1 MHFPPFP
8 KFYFLGVD
16 FFGDSPESQSIS
28 LDSQRIS
35 DAFSGE
41 HFIRQ
46 VNAVNTF
53 TFLHILALKS
63 L

>member
-46 VNAVNTF
+46 VNTF
-53 TFLHILALKS
+53 TFFSHILALKS